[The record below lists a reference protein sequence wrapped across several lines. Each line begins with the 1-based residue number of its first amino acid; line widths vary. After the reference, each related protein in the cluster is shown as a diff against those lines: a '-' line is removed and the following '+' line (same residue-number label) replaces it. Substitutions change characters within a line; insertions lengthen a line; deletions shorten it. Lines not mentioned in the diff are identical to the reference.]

1 MKKYVTE
8 FFIDIFIVLNNDS
21 PKGIATAE
29 SYSAASRTVIIDS
42 LQRKFIIDDMKTIAV
57 KIGKTLLT
65 IRRKN
70 KRAIESGEVQM
81 IRAGEYRKF

>member
-70 KRAIESGEVQM
+70 KRAIESGEV
-81 IRAGEYRKF
+81 

>member
-1 MKKYVTE
+1 MNKYVTVI
-8 FFIDIFIVLNNDS
+8 FIDIFIVLNNDS

-42 LQRKFIIDDMKTIAV
+42 LQRKFITDDMKTIAV

-70 KRAIESGEVQM
+70 KRAIESGEV
-81 IRAGEYRKF
+81 

>member
-42 LQRKFIIDDMKTIAV
+42 LQRKFITDDMKTIAV

-70 KRAIESGEVQM
+70 KRAIESGEV
-81 IRAGEYRKF
+81 